1 MNPPVVTEQH
11 IQAYMVNPPMT
22 SEQHI
27 QTYVSRCTHDSDP
40 TCSSMGGTLLHSI
53 PSPTLLPPPAVLF
66 PPSAEVM
73 PCACSA
79 SPAPHDRSGYI
90 SMRNDVTMVSSTLNR
105 VQPGAMSRALARTRR
120 MSMSVPDMTSPPPSP
135 MALYPSHVTHSK
147 SRSRPRLA
155 ATMNPPYRRN
165 RFEDFP
171 RSFFPEMSDEDST
184 AEDDDGD
191 APRYLS
197 ASENCSRYVRDTSV
211 RIHEGEVIYSASRS
225 DVRKSLGAQSDDY
238 MPMTSTLT
246 PQPRQQQQHHQ
257 HKHQRQPSQ
266 SQSLS
271 FKPLPQPPPKQR
283 VTLVPLQAPPM
294 CRPTKFGHAY
304 VNLPG
309 NIKSRSSQEA
319 DTPWKQRAGAG
330 VTSAESSAGVP
341 RSSAMSKTG
350 TLCRA

>member
-1 MNPPVVTEQH
+1 MTTSPSMGNRDSSSSEERKLMYGLYATSALAVVDFVFCVILAVCFYRRSRRNSKSLTRDLESVSAVNPPVATEQH
-11 IQAYMVNPPMT
+11 IQTYMVNPPMT

-135 MALYPSHVTHSK
+135 MALYPSHMTHSK

-211 RIHEGEVIYSASRS
+211 RIHEGEVIYSSSRS

-246 PQPRQQQQHHQ
+246 PQPAAASNSSNTISTNTSGNHHS
-257 HKHQRQPSQ
+257 HSP
-266 SQSLS
+266 
-271 FKPLPQPPPKQR
+271 
-283 VTLVPLQAPPM
+283 
-294 CRPTKFGHAY
+294 CRS
-304 VNLPG
+304 NLYHSHRR
-309 NIKSRSSQEA
+309 N
-319 DTPWKQRAGAG
+319 
-330 VTSAESSAGVP
+330 SA
-341 RSSAMSKTG
+341 
-350 TLCRA
+350 